1 MIFYVFISV
10 VTLIYILAVGALV
23 MELIA
28 HPSKEERHNNQSFQL
43 LFATSLLYLALI
55 RKAIQLNACGIL
67 TLM

>member
-28 HPSKEERHNNQSFQL
+28 HPSKKSVTTISRS
-43 LFATSLLYLALI
+43 SCYLPPPFSI
-55 RKAIQLNACGIL
+55 SH
-67 TLM
+67 